1 MICPNFTKIVE
12 ASLDACFVL
21 DAKSGNVLHINAA
34 GQRLFDFSASV
45 PDGEESYLSFFSFA
59 DRELSHVDGTIMS
72 WSEIVDPLAAASADT
87 SSPST
92 NAERFD
98 VTAYLR
104 KGSEFD
110 ASVSLTY
117 LDGCH
122 CCKDVSSI
130 VCVYLRETS
139 SKQKRY
145 VTSLERE
152 IRRLQS
158 SECALDASFDA
169 YFSIDTK
176 GTILS
181 VNRAAVEVFGY
192 DSRKEL
198 IGRDISIV
206 VGKEHADSHE
216 NYIKRYLKT
225 NEKRVMGKQRSLPA
239 RRKDG
244 TGEFRDGMP
253 FISPCMKCR
262 FFELPSTHHQNR
274 FLNSFLISIRIHHP
288 AWPYRDQVGIQK

>member
-34 GQRLFDFSASV
+34 GQRLFDRSAAS
-45 PDGEESYLSFFSFA
+45 PDGKEPYLSYFSFA
-59 DRELSHVDGTIMS
+59 DRELSHVDGTILS
-72 WSEIVDPLAAASADT
+72 WSEIVDPLAAASASADT

-92 NAERFD
+92 KAERFD

-110 ASVSLTY
+110 ASVSLVY

-122 CCKDVSSI
+122 CCKDASSI
-130 VCVYLRETS
+130 VCVYLRESS
-139 SKQKRY
+139 SKQQRY

-169 YFSIDTK
+169 FFSINTK

-198 IGRDISIV
+198 IGRDISCV
-206 VGKEHADSHE
+206 VGKEHADSHKG
-216 NYIKRYLKT
+216 YIKRYLKT

-244 TGEFRDGMP
+244 TGEFRVGECP
-253 FISPCMKCR
+253 V
-262 FFELPSTHHQNR
+262 L
-274 FLNSFLISIRIHHP
+274 RI
-288 AWPYRDQVGIQK
+288 

>member
-34 GQRLFDFSASV
+34 GQRLFDCSTS
-45 PDGEESYLSFFSFA
+45 PSDGKESYLSFFSFS

-72 WSEIVDPLAAASADT
+72 WSEIVEPLVAASADT
-87 SSPST
+87 ADTSSSPST
-92 NAERFD
+92 IAERFD

-110 ASVSLTY
+110 VSVSLTY

-130 VCVYLRETS
+130 VCVYLREAS
-139 SKQKRY
+139 SKQQRY

-169 YFSIDTK
+169 FFSINTK

-198 IGRDISIV
+198 IGRDISCV
-206 VGKEHADSHE
+206 VGKEHADSHK

-225 NEKRVMGKQRSLPA
+225 KEKRVMGKQRSLPA

-244 TGEFRDGMP
+244 TGEFCGGMP
-253 FISPCMKCR
+253 YISPCMKCR
-262 FFELPSTHHQNR
+262 P
-274 FLNSFLISIRIHHP
+274 
-288 AWPYRDQVGIQK
+288 G

>member
-34 GQRLFDFSASV
+34 GQRLFDCSV
-45 PDGEESYLSFFSFA
+45 TPLYGKESYLSYFSFA
-59 DRELSHVDGTIMS
+59 DRELSHVDGTILS
-72 WSEIVDPLAAASADT
+72 WSEIVDPLAAASASDEST
-87 SSPST
+87 SPSA

-130 VCVYLRETS
+130 VCVYLRESS
-139 SKQKRY
+139 SKQQRY
-145 VTSLERE
+145 VTGLERE

-169 YFSIDTK
+169 FFSINTK

-198 IGRDISIV
+198 IGRDISCV
-206 VGKEHADSHE
+206 VGKEHADSHKG
-216 NYIKRYLKT
+216 YIKRYLKT

-244 TGEFRDGMP
+244 TGEFRVGECP
-253 FISPCMKCR
+253 V
-262 FFELPSTHHQNR
+262 L
-274 FLNSFLISIRIHHP
+274 RI
-288 AWPYRDQVGIQK
+288 

>member
-1 MICPNFTKIVE
+1 MICPNFAKIVE

-34 GQRLFDFSASV
+34 GQRLFDCSV
-45 PDGEESYLSFFSFA
+45 APPDGKETYLSFFSFA
-59 DRELSHVDGTIMS
+59 DRELSRVDGTIIS
-72 WSEIVDPLAAASADT
+72 WSEIVDPLVAASADT

-122 CCKDVSSI
+122 CCKDVNSI

-139 SKQKRY
+139 SKQQRY

-169 YFSIDTK
+169 FFSINTK

-198 IGRDISIV
+198 IGRDISCV
-206 VGKEHADSHE
+206 VGKEHANSHKG
-216 NYIKRYLKT
+216 YIKRYLKT
-225 NEKRVMGKQRSLPA
+225 HEKRVMGKQRSLPA
-239 RRKDG
+239 KRKDG
-244 TGEFRDGMP
+244 TGEFRAGGSNVM
-253 FISPCMKCR
+253 FSIYEVYSP
-262 FFELPSTHHQNR
+262 
-274 FLNSFLISIRIHHP
+274 
-288 AWPYRDQVGIQK
+288 VGILVAT